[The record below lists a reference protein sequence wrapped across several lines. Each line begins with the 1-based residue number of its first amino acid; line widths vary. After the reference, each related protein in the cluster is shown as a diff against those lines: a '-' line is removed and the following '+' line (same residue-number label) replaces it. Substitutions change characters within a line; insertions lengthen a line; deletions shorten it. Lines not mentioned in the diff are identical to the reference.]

1 MIKGFSNNKPNKLIT
16 LPRPMI
22 KFIQTLDLKELVGA
36 EIGVLNGENARS
48 ILETLDI
55 KNLFLIDPY
64 LDHKEY
70 LEIKGPIFAVLMKR
84 AKLLL
89 EEFNYKITWIRK
101 RSSEAVEDVPEELDF
116 IYIDGN
122 HTYKN
127 SLEDIKNYWPKI
139 KKGGIIGG
147 HDYYNKNE
155 ALEVKKAVDEF
166 VEENN
171 LKLNFIREGPLCD
184 WWIVK

>member
-1 MIKGFSNNKPNKLIT
+1 MIKGFSKNKPAISST

-22 KFIQTLDLKELVGA
+22 LFIKSMNKKDLVGA
-36 EIGVLNGENARS
+36 EIGVLNGENSRS
-48 ILETLDI
+48 ILLTLDV
-55 KNLFLIDPY
+55 KKFYLIDPY
-64 LDHKEY
+64 EVHNEY
-70 LEIKGPIFAVLMKR
+70 LEIKSPVFSTIRKR
-84 AKLLL
+84 AEANL

-101 RSSEAVEDVPEELDF
+101 KSSEAVDDVSDALDF

-122 HTYKN
+122 HSYKN
-127 SLEDIKNYWPKI
+127 CLEDIKNYWPKI